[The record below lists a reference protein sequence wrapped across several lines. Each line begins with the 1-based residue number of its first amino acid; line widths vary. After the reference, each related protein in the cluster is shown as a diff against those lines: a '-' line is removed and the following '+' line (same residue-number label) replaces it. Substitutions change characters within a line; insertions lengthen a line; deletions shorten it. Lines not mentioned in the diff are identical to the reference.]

1 MIWGLVV
8 RDDREVQ
15 DAEADRTC
23 KISSLIA
30 ALEVPSARDSSDELP
45 PLATHALV
53 ALPSNMYPNG
63 FGPFA

>member
-1 MIWGLVV
+1 M

-30 ALEVPSARDSSDELP
+30 ALEVPPSARDSSDELP

-53 ALPSNMYPNG
+53 ALPSNNMYPNG